1 MPDVEL
7 RDDGALVVRSYT
19 LAKKSDR
26 HSYNQIAIPL
36 NGVLDISIEG
46 PFHRVGV
53 GQAAIIVAGKIHRYS
68 AEENS
73 RFLVAN
79 MAHLPENAAASA
91 NPVVEIDKELMIFC
105 NYADAQLKS
114 SSDDATGVLLYSL
127 FCKLLEAQTF
137 ASRTDPRV
145 LRALQLIE
153 EDLGV
158 SHPVETLANVAH
170 LSASQFKNLFKV
182 YLGQSTRDYIAT
194 RRMERAKTLLRNTD
208 YPISV
213 VAVDVGYDDASAF
226 TRRFRKHFGQSPK
239 EFARNRKIPFQQHNS

>member
-1 MPDVEL
+1 MPRVEI
-7 RDDGALVVRSYT
+7 RNDGALVVSSYT
-19 LAKKSDR
+19 STKNTDC

-53 GQAAIIVAGKIHRYS
+53 GQAVIIAAGKVHRYG
-68 AEENS
+68 AQERS

-79 MAHLPENAAASA
+79 MAHLPQNVAALV
-91 NPVVEIDKELMIFC
+91 NPVVEIDKELMSFC
-105 NYADAQLKS
+105 NYAEAQLKS
-114 SSDDATGVLLYSL
+114 SSDEVTVILLYSL
-127 FCKLLEAQTF
+127 FCRLLEAQTF

-153 EDLGV
+153 EDLAV
-158 SHPVETLANVAH
+158 SHPIEALAEVAH
-170 LSASQFKNLFKV
+170 LSASQFKTLFKV
-182 YLGQSTRDYIAT
+182 YLGQSTRDYVAT
-194 RRMERAKTLLRNTD
+194 RRMERARTLLRNTD

-239 EFARNRKIPFQQHNS
+239 EFARNR